1 MDKISLFA
9 VCLFI
14 STQYALAQEITL
26 SEVQLKQLGI
36 VIAPL
41 PPKQVGELTG
51 VPAQVVIPSNQLYTV
66 SAPLPAMIEQ
76 TLVGV
81 GDFVHKGQI
90 LANLQSPA
98 LAEAQRSLLQAYT
111 QSQLAQENL
120 LRDEQLWKDG
130 IIAESRMRM
139 TRGAHRE
146 ANASMSERKQSLK
159 LAGMTE
165 SAIRQ
170 LLETNNLS
178 SVLAITSPIDGFIL
192 EKNVSAGQRLD
203 AASPLFKVARLKPLA
218 LEIQTPLANARNLKV
233 GANVTIPAFNAKGK
247 ITAIGQ
253 SLSGGNQTIL
263 VRALIREGT
272 ENLRPGQ
279 LVEASIANQ
288 SSGNAQWNIP
298 NSALSRINSKAVLF
312 IKTPSGFRTEP
323 IILISEG
330 AQNTVVSGNL
340 KGDEKIAVTG
350 VSALKSSAMGIGGA
364 E

>member
-1 MDKISLFA
+1 MNKISLF
-9 VCLFI
+9 VICLFL

-41 PPKQVGELTG
+41 PQKQQGELTG
-51 VPAQVVIPSNQLYTV
+51 MPAQVVIPSNQFYTV
-66 SAPLPAMIEQ
+66 STPLPAMIEQ

-98 LAEAQRSLLQAYT
+98 LTEAQRSLLQAYT
-111 QSQLAQENL
+111 QAQLAQESL

-130 IIAESRMRM
+130 IIAESRMRI
-139 TRGAHRE
+139 TRGAQRE
-146 ANASMSERKQSLK
+146 ADASMSERKQSLK
-159 LAGMTE
+159 LAGMSE

-170 LLETNNLS
+170 LLESNNLS
-178 SVLAITSPIDGFIL
+178 SVLAITSPIEGVIL
-192 EKNVSAGQRLD
+192 EKSASAGQRLD
-203 AASPLFKVARLKPLA
+203 AASPLFKVAQLNPLA
-218 LEIQTPLANARNLKV
+218 LEIQTPLVNARNLKV
-233 GANVTIPAFNAKGK
+233 GANVTIPSFNAKGK

-279 LVEASIANQ
+279 FVEVSIANQ
-288 SSGNAQWNIP
+288 SSGNAQWNVP
-298 NSALSRINSKAVLF
+298 NSALSRINSKATVF
-312 IKTPSGFRTEP
+312 IRTATGFRTESVT
-323 IILISEG
+323 LLSEG
-330 AQNTVVSGNL
+330 AQNTVISSNL
-340 KGDEKIAVTG
+340 KGDEKIAVAG
-350 VSALKSSAMGIGGA
+350 VSALKSAAMGIGGA